1 MTALRIDAAI
11 KANSRWRLLLY
22 STLLG
27 ALTLLALFAN
37 LSLWQYLVILI
48 LTVLVIGYLAVS
60 RPILLHLSQPPLSQR
75 LNQGWQLL
83 MRSKRGDELWQ
94 AELISVQRYQLLVY
108 LQFKVVE
115 PREKLLSITI
125 FRDQIDPLD
134 WQALNILATVSRV
147 PSS

>member
-11 KANSRWRLLLY
+11 KANSHWRLLLY
-22 STLLG
+22 SILHG
-27 ALTLLALFAN
+27 ALILLAWFAN

-60 RPILLHLSQPPLSQR
+60 RPIVLHLSQPPLSQR
-75 LNQGWQLL
+75 LNLGWQLL

-115 PREKLLSITI
+115 PRAKSLSITI
-125 FRDQIDPLD
+125 FRDQMDPLH
-134 WQALNILATVSRV
+134 WQALNILATVSQV
-147 PSS
+147 PSA